1 MVDLSYEIWILF
13 YGVCC
18 VNWCPLGVYMCT
30 VLELKQW
37 GTEGTEGGDVV
48 VDKSLKIS
56 GQIIY

>member
-1 MVDLSYEIWILF
+1 MRYWILF